1 METKHGMLTKIS
13 SQKYDQFHKSSTN
26 VIHFGCLYYCETMT
40 LHLHNKKTEKQIAE
54 ISNGPSF
61 KSFTA
66 FQNTYEKLYKR
77 GLTNK
82 ALGG

>member
-1 METKHGMLTKIS
+1 MDFLIQNQIPPLSYMHINNSIRLQYKIS
-13 SQKYDQFHKSSTN
+13 KCK
-26 VIHFGCLYYCETMT
+26 TMK
-40 LHLHNKKTEKQIAE
+40 LHQHNKKTEKQIAE

-61 KSFTA
+61 KSLTA
-66 FQNTYEKLYKR
+66 FQKTYEKLYKR